1 MGHSIDPAI
10 LAEQRRKLMKLD
22 EQAKSEK
29 DSEQPSTQGRKK
41 KWIYLPKSTKSPGRK
56 QLHLGLNLL
65 FYTISDL
72 ILVERSSTL
81 KLNQ

>member
-41 KWIYLPKSTKSPGRK
+41 K
-56 QLHLGLNLL
+56 
-65 FYTISDL
+65 
-72 ILVERSSTL
+72 
-81 KLNQ
+81 